1 MLQTPVGQFLHFVR
15 TNRTVSAIIATTAF
29 TMMGQGVI
37 SPVLPLI
44 ARGYGVSLFMV
55 GVMVA
60 VFGLGRFFV
69 NVPTGVLADRYGR
82 RFVMLVGLMFVVA
95 SGLMMVA
102 LDSFLALLA
111 FRFLS
116 GIGTAMYIT
125 GVMIVLADIS
135 TQANRARYV
144 SLQQGSIILGS
155 GIGPV
160 IGGYAAEL
168 WGFRSTFYLMSG
180 LSIIGLAV
188 AFLRMPETSRSPGEV
203 KGRDT
208 LPEKGEDVSPAPE
221 RSGFLSVL
229 TNRNMVV
236 VGMYF
241 FMVVFTRNG
250 TRASI
255 LPLVGDVQA
264 GLGPGQIGLAF
275 TLMMM
280 INFALVVPSA
290 FLSDKLGRKRMML
303 PGGVVSALG
312 LVLFVFSTNFSTYLL
327 AAVVSGIGTGIV
339 GPSPMAFVADIAP
352 PGTRGLT
359 IGVFRSYGDLGG
371 IVGPVLLGWMVDIS
385 TFGWAL
391 NTNAVLVVGSALVVM
406 LMAREVGS
414 APRREPG

>member
-1 MLQTPVGQFLHFVR
+1 MLQTPVGEFLHFVR
-15 TNRTVSAIIATTAF
+15 TNRTASAIIATTAF

-55 GVMVA
+55 GVTVA

-82 RFVMLVGLMFVVA
+82 RFVMLVGLVFVVA

-168 WGFRSTFYLMSG
+168 WGFRSTFYLCP
-180 LSIIGLAV
+180 A
-188 AFLRMPETSRSPGEV
+188 SR
-203 KGRDT
+203 
-208 LPEKGEDVSPAPE
+208 
-221 RSGFLSVL
+221 
-229 TNRNMVV
+229 
-236 VGMYF
+236 
-241 FMVVFTRNG
+241 
-250 TRASI
+250 
-255 LPLVGDVQA
+255 
-264 GLGPGQIGLAF
+264 
-275 TLMMM
+275 
-280 INFALVVPSA
+280 
-290 FLSDKLGRKRMML
+290 
-303 PGGVVSALG
+303 
-312 LVLFVFSTNFSTYLL
+312 
-327 AAVVSGIGTGIV
+327 
-339 GPSPMAFVADIAP
+339 
-352 PGTRGLT
+352 
-359 IGVFRSYGDLGG
+359 
-371 IVGPVLLGWMVDIS
+371 
-385 TFGWAL
+385 
-391 NTNAVLVVGSALVVM
+391 
-406 LMAREVGS
+406 
-414 APRREPG
+414 